1 VFPTHKNE
9 FKSGSTG
16 LGWLNVFLRSR
27 EASLVLLIAVLTTVT
42 TALNPRFLSPQSL
55 KDLMLNVSIIAL
67 LVLGQTVIILMRQI
81 DLSISSIVGIT
92 AFLSGTLFLN
102 HPGIPSLVV
111 VAIAILAGLLLGA
124 INAALIAWG
133 KIPAL
138 ITTLGTLYIFR
149 GANYAWV
156 HGRQVNAAN
165 VPGSFLAIGTATFLG
180 IPILTWIVLILL
192 VIFAIGLRQYRAG
205 REYYAIGSN
214 PTAAVLAGINVSRRI
229 ATGFAISGAI
239 AGLAGAL
246 WLARFGT
253 VDATAGEG
261 IELTVITSTV
271 VGGVAITGGVGTVVG
286 AVLGALLLS
295 VFSSTLV
302 FLRVP
307 SFWQQAFQGAMLLLA
322 IALDAYLAHRHAMRS
337 RVKWSHV

>member
-1 VFPTHKNE
+1 M
-9 FKSGSTG
+9 STESKPAAG
-16 LGWLNVFLRSR
+16 GQGWHNVLLRSR
-27 EASLVLLIAVLTTVT
+27 EGSLVLLIAFMTVLTTS
-42 TALNPRFLSPQSL
+42 LNPRFISPQSL

-92 AFLSGTLFLN
+92 AFLSGILFIN
-102 HPGIPSLVV
+102 HPGIPSILVV
-111 VAIAILAGLLLGA
+111 LIAVVAGLLLGG

-133 KIPAL
+133 RIPAL

-156 HGRQVNAAN
+156 HGRQVNAVN
-165 VPGSFLAIGTATFLG
+165 VPGSFLAIGTSTLVG

-192 VIFAIGLRQYRAG
+192 VVFAIGLRQYRIG
-205 REYYAIGSN
+205 REFYAIGSN
-214 PTAAVLAGINVSRRI
+214 PNAAVLAGINVSQRL
-229 ATGFAISGAI
+229 ATGFLISGAI

-253 VDATAGEG
+253 VDATAAEG
-261 IELTVITSTV
+261 IELSVITSTV

-322 IALDAYLAHRHAMRS
+322 IAADAYLAHRYALRL

>member
-1 VFPTHKNE
+1 MTKQVA
-9 FKSGSTG
+9 SDGAGS
-16 LGWLNVFLRSR
+16 LHALMRSR
-27 EASLVLLIAVLTTVT
+27 EASLVLLIVILTAVT

-81 DLSISSIVGIT
+81 DLSISSTVGIT
-92 AFLSGTLFLN
+92 AFLSGTLFISY
-102 HPGIPSLVV
+102 PGIPGLVV
-111 VAIAILAGLLLGA
+111 VLLAV
-124 INAALIAWG
+124 
-133 KIPAL
+133 
-138 ITTLGTLYIFR
+138 F
-149 GANYAWV
+149 
-156 HGRQVNAAN
+156 
-165 VPGSFLAIGTATFLG
+165 S
-180 IPILTWIVLILL
+180 
-192 VIFAIGLRQYRAG
+192 IGLRQYRAG
-205 REYYAIGSN
+205 REYCAIGSN
-214 PTAAVLAGINVSRRI
+214 PSAAVLAGINVSRRV
-229 ATGFAISGAI
+229 ATGFMISGAV

-261 IELTVITSTV
+261 IELGVITSTV
-271 VGGVAITGGVGTVVG
+271 VGGVAITGGVGTVAG

-307 SFWQQAFQGAMLLLA
+307 SFWQQAFQGAMLL
-322 IALDAYLAHRHAMRS
+322 IAVAMDAYLAHRHALRS

>member
-1 VFPTHKNE
+1 MTQEPK
-9 FKSGSTG
+9 KSSNGT
-16 LGWLNVFLRSR
+16 GWLNVLMRSR
-27 EASLVLLIAVLTTVT
+27 EASLILLIAILAAVT
-42 TALNPRFLSPQSL
+42 TLLNPRFLSPQSL

-92 AFLSGTLFLN
+92 AFLSGILFVS
-102 HPGIPSLVV
+102 HPGIPGLVV
-111 VAIAILAGLLLGA
+111 IFAAILTGLLLGA
-124 INAALIAWG
+124 VNAALIAWG
-133 KIPAL
+133 RIPAL

-165 VPGSFLAIGTATFLG
+165 VPGAFLALGTATFLG
-180 IPILTWIVLILL
+180 IPILTWIVLVLL
-192 VIFAIGLRQYRAG
+192 VVFAIGLRQYRAG

-214 PTAAVLAGINVSRRI
+214 PNAAVLAGINVGRRVAI
-229 ATGFAISGAI
+229 GFLISGAI

-253 VDATAGEG
+253 VDATAAEG

-271 VGGVAITGGVGTVVG
+271 VGGVAITGGVGTVAG

-307 SFWQQAFQGAMLLLA
+307 SFWQQAFQGTMLLVA

>member
-1 VFPTHKNE
+1 M
-9 FKSGSTG
+9 TG
-16 LGWLNVFLRSR
+16 ELNRASDGRSWLNVLTRGR
-27 EASLVLLIAVLTTVT
+27 EASLVLLILALTALTTV
-42 TALNPRFLSPQSL
+42 LNPRFLTPQSL

-81 DLSISSIVGIT
+81 DLSISSTVGIT
-92 AFLSGTLFLN
+92 AFLSGTLFVN
-102 HPGIPSLVV
+102 HPGIPGPAVV
-111 VAIAILAGLLLGA
+111 LIAIGAGLLLGA
-124 INAALIAWG
+124 VNATLIAWG

-156 HGRQVNAAN
+156 HGRQVNAVN
-165 VPGSFLAIGTATFLG
+165 VPGSFLSIGTATFLG
-180 IPILTWIVLILL
+180 VPILTWIVLVLL
-192 VIFAIGLRQYRAG
+192 VVFSIGLRQYRAG

-214 PTAAVLAGINVSRRI
+214 PNAAVLAGINVGRRI
-229 ATGFAISGAI
+229 ATGFLISGAI

-253 VDATAGEG
+253 VDATAAEG

-271 VGGVAITGGVGTVVG
+271 VGGVAITGGVGTAVG

-322 IALDAYLAHRHAMRS
+322 IAVDAYLAYRNALRS
-337 RVKWSHV
+337 RVRWSHV

>member
-1 VFPTHKNE
+1 MTKEAKNSFE
-9 FKSGSTG
+9 SQS
-16 LGWLNVFLRSR
+16 WLNVLVRSR
-27 EASLVLLIAVLTTVT
+27 EASLAILIVILTGLT
-42 TALNPRFLSPQSL
+42 TALNPRFLNPLSL
-55 KDLMLNVSIIAL
+55 KDLMLNVSITAL

-81 DLSISSIVGIT
+81 DLSIRSIVGIA
-92 AFLSGTLFLN
+92 AFLSGTLFIN
-102 HPGIPSLVV
+102 HPGVPSLLVV
-111 VAIAILAGLLLGA
+111 FLAIVAGLLLGA
-124 INAALIAWG
+124 VNAALIAWG

-165 VPGSFLAIGTATFLG
+165 VPGSFLAIGTSTFLG
-180 IPILTWIVLILL
+180 IPVLTWIVLVLL
-192 VIFAIGLRQYRAG
+192 VVFSIGLRQYRAG

-214 PTAAVLAGINVSRRI
+214 PNAAILAGINVSRRI
-229 ATGFAISGAI
+229 ATGFVISGAI

-246 WLARFGT
+246 WLARYGT

-261 IELTVITSTV
+261 IELAVITSTV
-271 VGGVAITGGVGTVVG
+271 VGGVAITGGIGTVAG

-322 IALDAYLAHRHAMRS
+322 IAVDAYLAYRHALRS

>member
-1 VFPTHKNE
+1 MTPEPKTTE
-9 FKSGSTG
+9 SGPG
-16 LGWLNVFLRSR
+16 ALKVLLRSR
-27 EASLVLLIAVLTTVT
+27 ESSLVLLIAVLTVVT
-42 TALNPRFLSPQSL
+42 TSLNPRFVSPQSL

-81 DLSISSIVGIT
+81 DLSISSTVGIT
-92 AFLSGTLFLN
+92 AFLAGRLFVSY
-102 HPGIPSLVV
+102 PGIPSVGVV
-111 VAIAILAGLLLGA
+111 LIAVLAGLLLGA
-124 INAALIAWG
+124 VNATLIAWG

-156 HGRQVNAAN
+156 HGRQVNAVN
-165 VPGSFLAIGTATFLG
+165 VPGSFLAIGTSTFAG
-180 IPILTWIVLILL
+180 IPFLTWIVLLLL
-192 VIFAIGLRQYRAG
+192 VVFAIALRQYRIG
-205 REYYAIGSN
+205 REFYAIGSN
-214 PTAAVLAGINVSRRI
+214 PTAAVLAGINVSRRL
-229 ATGFAISGAI
+229 ATGFLISGGI

-253 VDATAGEG
+253 VDATAAEG
-261 IELTVITSTV
+261 IELSVITSTV
-271 VGGVAITGGVGTVVG
+271 VGGVAITGGVGTVIG

-322 IALDAYLAHRHAMRS
+322 IAADAYLAHRHALRL

>member
-1 VFPTHKNE
+1 MTAEPKTTG
-9 FKSGSTG
+9 SGPG
-16 LGWLNVFLRSR
+16 ALKVLMRSR
-27 EASLVLLIAVLTTVT
+27 ESSLVLLIAVLTVLT
-42 TALNPRFLSPQSL
+42 TSLNPRFVSPQSL

-92 AFLSGTLFLN
+92 AFLSGTLFVN
-102 HPGIPSLVV
+102 YPGIPGLGVV
-111 VAIAILAGLLLGA
+111 LIAILAGLLLGA
-124 INAALIAWG
+124 VNASLIAWG

-156 HGRQVNAAN
+156 HGRQVNAVN
-165 VPGSFLAIGTATFLG
+165 VPGSFLAIGTSTFAG
-180 IPILTWIVLILL
+180 IPLLTWIVLILL
-192 VIFAIGLRQYRAG
+192 IVFAIGLRQYRIG
-205 REYYAIGSN
+205 REFYAIGSN
-214 PTAAVLAGINVSRRI
+214 PNAAVLAGINVSRRL
-229 ATGFAISGAI
+229 ATGFLISGAI

-253 VDATAGEG
+253 VDATAAEG
-261 IELTVITSTV
+261 IELSVITSTV
-271 VGGVAITGGVGTVVG
+271 VGGVAITGGVGTVIG

-322 IALDAYLAHRHAMRS
+322 IAADAYLAHRHALRL

>member
-1 VFPTHKNE
+1 MTKEAKNIAE
-9 FKSGSTG
+9 DY
-16 LGWLNVFLRSR
+16 GWWSVLIRRR
-27 EASLVLLIAVLTTVT
+27 ETSLVLLIALLTFLTTT
-42 TALNPRFLSPQSL
+42 LNPRFLSPQSL

-67 LVLGQTVIILMRQI
+67 LVLGQTIIILMRQI

-92 AFLSGTLFLN
+92 AFLSGTLFVN
-102 HPGIPSLVV
+102 HPGIPGVV
-111 VAIAILAGLLLGA
+111 VVLIAILAGLLLGGV
-124 INAALIAWG
+124 NAVLIAWG

-165 VPGSFLAIGTATFLG
+165 VPGSFLSVGTSTFAG
-180 IPILTWIVLILL
+180 IPILTWILMILLIL
-192 VIFAIGLRQYRAG
+192 FSIGLRKYRAG

-214 PTAAVLAGINVSRRI
+214 PNAAVLAGINVSRRV
-229 ATGFAISGAI
+229 ATGFLISGAI

-261 IELTVITSTV
+261 IELAVITSTV

-322 IALDAYLAHRHAMRS
+322 IASDAYLAYRHALRS